1 MWLCSDEQL
10 VKFLFVFN
18 LHFNLVYLSQQVI
31 KELIMKQSTI
41 APVAEAENDAKK
53 TDKLSRFIEKVKE
66 DKESVGL
73 FFDGKI
79 TRSEL
84 HARGIKFI
92 KAL

>member
-1 MWLCSDEQL
+1 MTFLNKLRMNHITNAPTAEPADD
-10 VKFLFVFN
+10 VKKV
-18 LHFNLVYLSQQVI
+18 
-31 KELIMKQSTI
+31 
-41 APVAEAENDAKK
+41 
-53 TDKLSRFIEKVKE
+53 DKLSRFIQKVKD

-79 TRSEL
+79 TKSEL